1 MLLLATIVLAAT
13 LPQPAAPSGASR
25 FEDLSRRAAAARDS
39 GRLDEASRLY
49 REALR
54 ARPGWEEGLWSLGT
68 IAYELDR
75 LAECRDVMRRLVA
88 ARPALGSAWVFRG
101 LCEFRLG
108 EHAAALRHVEEG
120 LRRPPLDGEDLERI
134 ALYHHAVLLVR
145 EGRFERAIE
154 PLTRVVRVRAESDE
168 LREACGLL
176 ALREPRLPAEVPAG
190 ERDLVR
196 RAGAAYCAFLAGRGA
211 QARALYEPL
220 LADHPRREHL
230 HYAYG
235 LALAQLGAPEAADAF
250 RREIALHPGHVLA
263 HLELAFELQRRGR
276 AAEAVV
282 PARVA
287 VRLAPG
293 LFAARLA
300 LGRALV
306 DGGDVTAGV
315 AELEA
320 AARLEPAVAE
330 THFALAAAYD
340 RAGRRSDAER
350 ARAEFARLD
359 ARRRAGPGAGAAAR
373 P

>member
-1 MLLLATIVLAAT
+1 MLLLAPIVLAAT
-13 LPQPAAPSGASR
+13 LSQPGAPAAASR
-25 FEDLSRRAAAARDS
+25 FEDLSRRAAAARDE
-39 GRLDEASRLY
+39 GQLDEASRLY

-75 LAECRDVMRRLVA
+75 PAECRDAMRRLVA
-88 ARPALGSAWVFRG
+88 ARPTVASAWVFRG

-108 EHAAALRHVEEG
+108 EHAAARRHLEEG
-120 LRRPPLDGEDLERI
+120 LRRRPLDGEELERV
-134 ALYHHAVLLVR
+134 ALYHQALLLIR
-145 EGRFERAIE
+145 EGQFERAIE
-154 PLTRVVRVRAESDE
+154 PLSRVVRTQAESDE
-168 LREACGLL
+168 LREACGLV
-176 ALREPRLPAEVPAG
+176 ALREPRLPAEVPAA
-190 ERDLVR
+190 ERDLVLR
-196 RAGAAYCAFLAGRGA
+196 SGAAYCAFLARRGA
-211 QARALYEPL
+211 QARGLYEPL
-220 LADHPRREHL
+220 LAAHPGREHL

-250 RREIALHPGHVLA
+250 RQEISLHPGHVLA
-263 HLELAFELQRRGR
+263 HLELAFELLRRGR
-276 AAEAVV
+276 AGDAVA

-300 LGRALV
+300 LGRSLV
-306 DGGDVTAGV
+306 DAGDVAAGV

-320 AARLEPAVAE
+320 AARLEPSVPE
-330 THFALAAAYD
+330 THFALAAAYA
-340 RAGRRSDAER
+340 RAGRAADADR

-359 ARRRAGPGAGAAAR
+359 ARRRGATSAGAPVR